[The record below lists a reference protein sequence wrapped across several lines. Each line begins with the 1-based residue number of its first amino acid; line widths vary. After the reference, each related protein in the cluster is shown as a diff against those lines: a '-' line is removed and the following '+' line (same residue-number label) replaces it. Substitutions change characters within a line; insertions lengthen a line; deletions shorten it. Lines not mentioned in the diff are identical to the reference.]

1 MYCILESIEI
11 QRTVTPVW
19 SSVALPPV
27 FSLFE
32 QSGVPD
38 RALEPQCGSGQSS
51 VNRPL
56 CGPGLARL
64 TLQEAGEALRRGRD
78 LEAGALWTW
87 FADSIQDG
95 NNWFDFLNSYFFG
108 VSFCLFLYLHHK

>member
-27 FSLFE
+27 FGLFE

-38 RALEPQCGSGQSS
+38 RALEPRCVVLARSAAWTGPS
-51 VNRPL
+51 VA
-56 CGPGLARL
+56 PGLH
-64 TLQEAGEALRRGRD
+64 G
-78 LEAGALWTW
+78 
-87 FADSIQDG
+87 
-95 NNWFDFLNSYFFG
+95 
-108 VSFCLFLYLHHK
+108 